1 MTPPSTDPANKT
13 ILQRL
18 KISLD
23 KAFNKKN
30 LEIISYISGWIG
42 LFLCAMILPR
52 EINSKIGKIILF
64 IFLGLYLISLI
75 WRGIKEFYLTKK

>member
-1 MTPPSTDPANKT
+1 
-13 ILQRL
+13 
-18 KISLD
+18 
-23 KAFNKKN
+23 
-30 LEIISYISGWIG
+30 
-42 LFLCAMILPR
+42 MILPR